1 MRRTGE
7 LRVRELLDRLPKLRP
22 LERLLELRLIDP
34 RLLEPRL
41 PPKRLPACVS
51 TTTVNTSPKVNDAAT
66 RFLLKGFM
74 ILSFSF
80 RVSDFL

>member
-1 MRRTGE
+1 MRRTDE
-7 LRVRELLDRLPKLRP
+7 LRVRE
-22 LERLLELRLIDP
+22 LIDP

-41 PPKRLPACVS
+41 PPKRLSACVS

-66 RFLLKGFM
+66 RFLLKRFM